1 MLTDICKELN
11 NWFDTHRLFGK
22 FAVADGEITDDEF
35 LSRIQPEQYF
45 RIVGSVF
52 NDGVYQFTD
61 ELSLHDE
68 VFDGAVWLMAVPPS
82 VIELA
87 DEIKSWNDK
96 YGGVDSENMS
106 PYNSESFG
114 GYSYSKSGG
123 GSSDDGK
130 GGTWQ
135 SVFGNRLKQYRK
147 VHPF

>member
-11 NWFDTHRLFGK
+11 NWFDTQRLFGK
-22 FAVADGEITDDEF
+22 FTVADGKITDDEF

-52 NDGVYQFTD
+52 NDGVCQFTD

-68 VFDGAVWLMAVPPS
+68 IFTGAVWLMAVPPS
-82 VIELA
+82 VIGLA
-87 DEIKSWNDK
+87 EDISGWVDK

-106 PYNSESFG
+106 PYKSESFG

-123 GSSDDGK
+123 GSSDDGNS
-130 GGTWQ
+130 GTWQ
-135 SVFGNRLKQYRK
+135 SVFSNRLKKYRK

>member
-11 NWFDTHRLFGK
+11 NWFDTNRLFGK
-22 FAVADGEITDDEF
+22 FAVADGKITNPAF
-35 LSRIQPEQYF
+35 LSCIQPEQYF

-87 DEIKSWNDK
+87 EDISGWVDK

-123 GSSDDGK
+123 GSSDDGNS
-130 GGTWQ
+130 GTWQ
-135 SVFGNRLKQYRK
+135 SVFGNRLKKYRK